1 MTTKSPSQKQIIVS
15 MDNDNKTKFMALSSV
30 HLINLNRAL
39 KNIKSDVMADYVC
52 LEQNGITIVT
62 NQVVSFLNLQVIEN
76 YIKNVNNV
84 NSENIKPSCFS

>member
-84 NSENIKPSCFS
+84 NSENIKPPCFS